1 MRHPGAPALDQRGWL
16 RSSVENITTSLAQQ
30 AWRAGAS
37 TCRTAY
43 PPLDWRRPSFARATH
58 RGRGGG
64 TDVATKKSAD
74 PKASASEV
82 VVERLQAALVDLI
95 DLALQGKQAHW
106 NIQGPHF
113 RSVHLQLDEVIA
125 DVRSWADVV
134 AERLATIG
142 AAPDGR
148 AATVASDSQVED
160 LEGGVIG
167 TDKAIRQFDDRL
179 QAASDRIKDSLEAL
193 EADLLSQDLLIGVA
207 NGLEKHAWMFRS
219 AEG

>member
-1 MRHPGAPALDQRGWL
+1 M
-16 RSSVENITTSLAQQ
+16 
-30 AWRAGAS
+30 
-37 TCRTAY
+37 
-43 PPLDWRRPSFARATH
+43 
-58 RGRGGG
+58 
-64 TDVATKKSAD
+64 ATKKSAD